1 METEQEIQK
10 NSFLSFM
17 LGNELFALNVKYV
30 LEVLENQRIT
40 RVPKTPDYIRGVIN
54 FRGEILPVIH
64 THIKFNMKYTFDE
77 EKAVIIVLDFQLF
90 DRKVL
95 LGIMADMVRDVLEI
109 PDNQVLS
116 VPELGSS
123 YNTDFLTGMWK
134 TAQGF
139 IMILDAEKV
148 FSIEELTIKRKI

>member
-1 METEQEIQK
+1 
-10 NSFLSFM
+10 
-17 LGNELFALNVKYV
+17 
-30 LEVLENQRIT
+30 
-40 RVPKTPDYIRGVIN
+40 
-54 FRGEILPVIH
+54 
-64 THIKFNMKYTFDE
+64 
-77 EKAVIIVLDFQLF
+77 
-90 DRKVL
+90 
-95 LGIMADMVRDVLEI
+95 MVRDVLEI